1 MAITVQCPS
10 CTKQHT
16 VGESMYGKRAQCPCG
31 GVVQVPAGPTHVPTS
46 SAPSIPVRCLS
57 CGKQHMAGSSLFG
70 KAVRCPCGGVLQ
82 VPAYDPLASDFGG
95 GSSVFDAL
103 SEYEKQATASP
114 PRSFG
119 QPSYGAPPSPYG
131 VPQHVPPQ
139 PPRPSDDQVLAGH
152 LQDESWRKPD
162 RYSQVE
168 GEGGLFSS
176 WGGILNG
183 GLVFGLITALGGMAI
198 TAAGLYFG
206 FLLRIGPVLIIV
218 GLIGMVRGLMNG
230 N

>member
-1 MAITVQCPS
+1 M
-10 CTKQHT
+10 
-16 VGESMYGKRAQCPCG
+16 
-31 GVVQVPAGPTHVPTS
+31 AGP
-46 SAPSIPVRCLS
+46 
-57 CGKQHMAGSSLFG
+57 SLFG

-82 VPAYDPLASDFGG
+82 VPAHDPLASDFGG
-95 GSSVFDAL
+95 GSSVFDDL
-103 SEYEKQATASP
+103 SEYEQQATAS

-119 QPSYGAPPSPYG
+119 QPFYSAPPSPYG

-139 PPRPSDDQVLAGH
+139 PPRPTDDQLLSSH

-162 RYSQVE
+162 RYSQAE
-168 GEGGLFSS
+168 GKGGLFSSWSS

-183 GLVFGLITALGGMAI
+183 GLVIGLITALGGMAI

-218 GLIGMVRGLMNG
+218 GLIAMVRGLMNG